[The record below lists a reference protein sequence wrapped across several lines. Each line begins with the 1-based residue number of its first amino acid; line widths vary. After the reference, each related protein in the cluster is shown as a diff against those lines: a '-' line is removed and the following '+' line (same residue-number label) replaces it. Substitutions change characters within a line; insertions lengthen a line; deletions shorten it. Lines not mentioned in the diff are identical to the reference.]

1 MEEVILVNDL
11 DEQIGLME
19 KLEAH
24 EKGLKHRAFSVFV
37 FNSKGEMLIQR
48 RAIHK
53 YHSGGLWSNAC
64 CSHPRNEEDTIN
76 AANRRL
82 FEEMGMKS
90 FLDFSFKFS
99 YEAVFSN
106 GLIEHELDH
115 VFIGYSD
122 EAPLINTEEVCDWK
136 YISKQALLED
146 MEKHPYN
153 YTEWFKIC
161 LVELY
166 NRIDFSAEKNV
177 KYA

>member
-48 RAIHK
+48 RATHK

-64 CSHPRNEEDTIN
+64 CSHPRNGEKTIN

-90 FLDFSFKFS
+90 FLAFSFKFS

-115 VFIGYSD
+115 VMIGYYND
-122 EAPLINTEEVCDWK
+122 TPNINKEEVENYKWMTLTDVK
-136 YISKQALLED
+136 NDIKKNPKE
-146 MEKHPYN
+146 
-153 YTEWFKIC
+153 YTEWFKI
-161 LVELY
+161 
-166 NRIDFSAEKNV
+166 IFDKSFKKIKN
-177 KYA
+177 A

>member
-82 FEEMGMKS
+82 F
-90 FLDFSFKFS
+90 
-99 YEAVFSN
+99 
-106 GLIEHELDH
+106 
-115 VFIGYSD
+115 
-122 EAPLINTEEVCDWK
+122 
-136 YISKQALLED
+136 
-146 MEKHPYN
+146 
-153 YTEWFKIC
+153 
-161 LVELY
+161 
-166 NRIDFSAEKNV
+166 
-177 KYA
+177 